1 MSPRAPELT
10 CQQLVEL
17 VTDYFEDGLAPADRA
32 RFEAHVAGCPGCDA
46 YLEQMRT
53 TLEVVG
59 ATAALESRPEV
70 LAVAFSAPLV
80 LGLFPRSSRCSRTR
94 ARSPRPSGS

>member
-1 MSPRAPELT
+1 MSPQTPELT

-17 VTDYFEDGLAPADRA
+17 VTDYFENALGPADRA

-46 YLEQMRT
+46 YLGQMRT

-59 ATAALESRPEV
+59 ATAELETRPEV
-70 LAVAFSAPLV
+70 EALLDAFRDWKLN
-80 LGLFPRSSRCSRTR
+80 
-94 ARSPRPSGS
+94 RSPDTT

>member
-10 CQQLVEL
+10 CQELVEL
-17 VTDYFEDGLAPADRA
+17 VTDYFEDALGPADRA

-46 YLEQMRT
+46 YLGQMRT

-59 ATAALESRPEV
+59 ATAALETQPEV
-70 LAVAFSAPLV
+70 SALLEAF
-80 LGLFPRSSRCSRTR
+80 RDWQRN
-94 ARSPRPSGS
+94 RSPDAV

>member
-1 MSPRAPELT
+1 MSPHAPGLT

-17 VTDYFEDGLAPADRA
+17 VTDYFEDVLGPADRA

-46 YLEQMRT
+46 YLGQMRT

-59 ATAALESRPEV
+59 ATAALETLPEMSA
-70 LAVAFSAPLV
+70 LLEAFR
-80 LGLFPRSSRCSRTR
+80 GWKRN
-94 ARSPRPSGS
+94 RSPDAA

>member
-1 MSPRAPELT
+1 MSPHTPELT

-17 VTDYFEDGLAPADRA
+17 VTDYFENALEPADRT

-46 YLEQMRT
+46 YLGQMRT
-53 TLEVVG
+53 TLELVR

-70 LAVAFSAPLV
+70 SALLEAF
-80 LGLFPRSSRCSRTR
+80 RDWKRD
-94 ARSPRPSGS
+94 RSPDAA

>member
-10 CQQLVEL
+10 CQELVEL
-17 VTDYFEDGLAPADRA
+17 VTDYFEDALGPADRA

-46 YLEQMRT
+46 YLGQMRT

-59 ATAALESRPEV
+59 ATAALENQPEV
-70 LAVAFSAPLV
+70 SALLEAF
-80 LGLFPRSSRCSRTR
+80 RDWQRN
-94 ARSPRPSGS
+94 RSPDAV

>member
-1 MSPRAPELT
+1 MRPWAPELT

-17 VTDYFEDGLAPADRA
+17 VTDYFEDALGAAERA

-46 YLEQMRT
+46 YLGQMRT

-59 ATAALESRPEV
+59 ATAAIETQPEV
-70 LAVAFSAPLV
+70 SALLEAFRNWKLN
-80 LGLFPRSSRCSRTR
+80 
-94 ARSPRPSGS
+94 RSPDAA